1 MTHYL
6 VLGAGLQGTAA
17 VYDLV
22 ERCGADLVTWLELD
36 PARLEAGL
44 RRMHDLGAS
53 KGVRGQALDVSD
65 HRALQPH
72 FTEADVCVNALPYR
86 FSTSMTML
94 ALEGR
99 CHYLDLGG
107 NTEVVREQL
116 ELHAGHPNAAELC
129 VLPDCGLMPGM
140 GNLFVAYAVAELGH
154 CASVAVR
161 CGGLP
166 QEPRP
171 PLDYVLTFNVAG
183 LTNEYFGEATVLRD
197 GRPVTTPAFGE
208 YEQFELDRVG
218 PVEAFITSG
227 GLSTTPWTFSGQIDR
242 LDYKTVRYRGHHAKF
257 TVLSELGLLDQDPV
271 LVDGHAVVPRHL
283 LHERLTTCL
292 PSDDRRDLVT
302 MTCDAVAAADGRR
315 LRIELHDR
323 FDEATGFTAMERT
336 TAWSTT
342 ICAHDVAQ
350 GKITPGP
357 RPLERA
363 VDPHDYLRSLVR
375 RGFDVTVD
383 DSADA

>member
-22 ERCGADLVTWLELD
+22 KHCDADLVTWLELD

-44 RRMHDLGAS
+44 RRMEELGAS
-53 KGVRGQALDVSD
+53 KGLRGQSLDVTD

-72 FTEADVCVNALPYR
+72 FGEADVCVNALPYR
-86 FSTSMTML
+86 FSISMTML

-116 ELHAGHPNAAELC
+116 ELHVGHPSAAELC

-140 GNLFVAYAVAELGH
+140 GNLLVAYAVAELGP
-154 CASVAVR
+154 CARVSVR

-166 QEPRP
+166 QDPKP
-171 PLDYVLTFNVAG
+171 PLGYALSFNVAG
-183 LTNEYFGEATVLRD
+183 LTNEYFGQATVLRD
-197 GRPVTTPAFGE
+197 GKPVDVATFGE
-208 YEQFELDRVG
+208 VEEFELPRVG

-227 GLSTTPWTFSGQIDR
+227 GLSTTPWTFAGQIGS

-257 TVLSELGLLDQDPV
+257 TTLVELGLLQEDPV
-271 LVDGHAVVPRHL
+271 LVDGHPVVPRHL
-283 LHERLTTCL
+283 LHERLTACL

-302 MTCDAVAAADGRR
+302 MTCQAEAADGGRR
-315 LRIELHDR
+315 LAIEL
-323 FDEATGFTAMERT
+323 FDEFDPETGFTAMERT

-342 ICAHDVAQ
+342 ICAHDVAR
-350 GKITPGP
+350 GKIAPGP
-357 RPLERA
+357 RPLESA

-383 DSADA
+383 DSAER